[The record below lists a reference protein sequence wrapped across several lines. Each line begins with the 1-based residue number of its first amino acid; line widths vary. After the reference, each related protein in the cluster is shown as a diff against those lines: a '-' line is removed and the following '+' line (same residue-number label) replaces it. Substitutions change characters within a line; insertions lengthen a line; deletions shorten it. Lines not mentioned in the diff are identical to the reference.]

1 MGFPLLF
8 LYCVLHNWMLYV
20 FQKAAKVT
28 VTAIIHCATEQQHH
42 LERYYITQ
50 LCIPPI
56 TASACCAAFRL
67 ACVVITLVKNNE
79 GAKCVDFIVNNVPH
93 SLRRAS
99 KGFKC
104 KPGSGHSAGC
114 VHEQCGVWRHKR
126 FWKTGKSGYNGYI
139 SHQCSVKPCTLMF
152 T

>member
-8 LYCVLHNWMLYV
+8 LCCVLHNWMLYV

-67 ACVVITLVKNNE
+67 ACVVITLVKNNG
-79 GAKCVDFIVNNVPH
+79 GAKCVRPLSVSQVW
-93 SLRRAS
+93 AS
-99 KGFKC
+99 GRFHC
-104 KPGSGHSAGC
+104 
-114 VHEQCGVWRHKR
+114 EQCS
-126 FWKTGKSGYNGYI
+126 TLIQKS
-139 SHQCSVKPCTLMF
+139 F
-152 T
+152 